1 MIDEEAKED
10 LLKLGGVREDVVY
23 DAVVD
28 TIRSRFSCLPLN
40 LMTAIHGP
48 RVIGL
53 FDAAIDKVVALAVL
67 MPFVALMGGNAGTQT
82 LTVVVRSLAVKELMA
97 ANAFRIVGKE
107 TLVGSINGFRF
118 AVIVGLRWWRGSAI
132 R

>member
-1 MIDEEAKED
+1 MID
-10 LLKLGGVREDVVY
+10 
-23 DAVVD
+23 
-28 TIRSRFSCLPLN
+28 
-40 LMTAIHGP
+40 
-48 RVIGL
+48 L
-53 FDAAIDKVVALAVL
+53 FDAAINKVVALAVL

-118 AVIVGLRWWRGSAI
+118 AVIVGLRWWRGSAVP
-132 R
+132 